1 MQANCKFCGT
11 PHRLNDSQIG
21 ERRRVQFACSKCGRS
36 TVVEIERP
44 PDRTQVISP
53 LPEFARGNGAPRRQS
68 SMEDSDSDLVL
79 PPGKVIALSVIS
91 GPSRGLVFPLDR
103 PRVILGRAG
112 ADLPLDDP
120 NVSRRHCSI
129 EVRGDVVRLRDLDS
143 TNGTF
148 FAEER
153 VRAAELRN
161 MSEFRIGSSLI
172 LLTIRPRLAT
182 AI

>member
-1 MQANCKFCGT
+1 MQAKCGFCGT

-36 TVVEIERP
+36 TVVEVERA
-44 PDRTQVISP
+44 PDRTQVITP
-53 LPEFARGNGAPRRQS
+53 LPEFARGGAANRRPS
-68 SMEDSDSDLVL
+68 FAAEDDSDLAL

-91 GPSRGLVFPLDR
+91 GPSRGLVFPLER

-112 ADLPLDDP
+112 SDLPLNDP
-120 NVSRRHCSI
+120 KVSRHHCSI

-148 FAEER
+148 FSEER

-182 AI
+182 AS

>member
-1 MQANCKFCGT
+1 MQAKCGFCGT

-36 TVVEIERP
+36 TVVEVERA
-44 PDRTQVISP
+44 PDRTQVITP
-53 LPEFARGNGAPRRQS
+53 LPEFARGGAANRRPS
-68 SMEDSDSDLVL
+68 FAAEDDSDLAL

-91 GPSRGLVFPLDR
+91 GPSRGLVFPLER

-112 ADLPLDDP
+112 SDLPLNDP
-120 NVSRRHCSI
+120 KVSRHHCSI

-182 AI
+182 AS

>member
-1 MQANCKFCGT
+1 MQAKCGFCGT

-21 ERRRVQFACSKCGRS
+21 ERRRVQFACSKCGNS
-36 TVVEIERP
+36 TVVEVQRP
-44 PDRTQVISP
+44 PDQTQVISP
-53 LPEFARGNGAPRRQS
+53 LPEFARSSGAPRRQTPS
-68 SMEDSDSDLVL
+68 GEDDRDLVL

-91 GPSRGLVFPLDR
+91 GPSRGLVFPLER

-112 ADLPLDDP
+112 SDLPLNDP
-120 NVSRRHCSI
+120 KVSRHHCSI

-182 AI
+182 AS

>member
-1 MQANCKFCGT
+1 M
-11 PHRLNDSQIG
+11 
-21 ERRRVQFACSKCGRS
+21 
-36 TVVEIERP
+36 
-44 PDRTQVISP
+44 
-53 LPEFARGNGAPRRQS
+53 
-68 SMEDSDSDLVL
+68 
-79 PPGKVIALSVIS
+79 
-91 GPSRGLVFPLDR
+91 
-103 PRVILGRAG
+103 ILGREG
-112 ADLPLDDP
+112 SDLPINDP
-120 NVSRRHCSI
+120 KISRRHCSI

-182 AI
+182 AS